1 METQSPETSWSSV
14 ALEEGVSA
22 IPSLRFSLPFVLPV
36 IRSIVYSLLV
46 SGVLFGAAYAWK
58 LGTVFNFFPRF
69 GFSLFPAILSYAF
82 LIATARHIRAC
93 GAFSCMAGMMI
104 GMTMGMVGGFL
115 VGYYVG
121 ATNGMFVGSLFGL
134 IIGIGAGV
142 WLGARY
148 GVMGF
153 MEGVMAGFMSG
164 PMGAMTAV
172 MLQNDQVPILG
183 VLFLGIGV
191 VILGALNY
199 MAFVEKRGEAVRET
213 ESHLLTV
220 VLSLALT
227 AGTIYLMVYGPGSR
241 SCACHTTASDRTVS
255 GQMEQSFLPA
265 VPSDTIEAA

>member
-1 METQSPETSWSSV
+1 METPSPDTSWSSV
-14 ALEEGVSA
+14 VLEGDDYA
-22 IPSLRFSLPFVLPV
+22 APSLRFSLPFVFPL
-36 IRSIVYSLLV
+36 IRSIAYSLFA
-46 SGVLFGAAYAWK
+46 SGALFAAAYSWK
-58 LGTVFNFFPRF
+58 LGGVFNFFPRF
-69 GFSLFPAILSYAF
+69 GFYLFPAILSYAF

-93 GAFSCMAGMMI
+93 GAFTCMAGMMI

-115 VGYYVG
+115 AGFYVG
-121 ATNGMFVGSLFGL
+121 ATNGMFFGSLFGL

-172 MLQNDQVPILG
+172 MLQNNQVPIMG
-183 VLFLGIGV
+183 VLLLGIGV

-199 MAFVEKRGEAVRET
+199 MALVEKRGEAARET

-241 SCACHTTASDRTVS
+241 ACACHSAASDRAVS
-255 GQMEQSFLPA
+255 GQMERSFLPTA
-265 VPSDTIEAA
+265 PFDTIEAA